1 MRRESGWAVPKPF
14 LAVSI
19 LCLLLNA
26 GCGTTPPLVPYPY
39 GDPPPRTIAVLPL
52 VNETVSMLAGRRFRE
67 VMHKNL
73 RDKAYIPL
81 DRDQI
86 DQTLSNQLGISLGD
100 QITED
105 LIPKIGK
112 ALGVDAVV
120 SGVVNRFSPLAEVFN
135 KWSGLEASFT
145 IYESIT
151 GRKLWEY
158 HIPGPW
164 QSFFIQQ
171 LEEQEAEH
179 RQLLHGS
186 AQPDTPFAGTHP
198 AFRELFCAI
207 PTGAAPQRKV
217 YKDYVCPGH

>member
-1 MRRESGWAVPKPF
+1 
-14 LAVSI
+14 
-19 LCLLLNA
+19 
-26 GCGTTPPLVPYPY
+26 
-39 GDPPPRTIAVLPL
+39 
-52 VNETVSMLAGRRFRE
+52 MLAGRRFRE